1 MTLCLI
7 RYQYKKQSIKLCF
20 FTEALFDKILKFI
33 YNNIMKIVD
42 ILSGNHTVKLYTNG
56 VSTPT
61 KIILCMHGFNG
72 DLWGDGFSKL
82 RKKYDDILVCSFD
95 SAGHGESEIKSLD
108 ITLDLVIDEI
118 TDVVNYL
125 AKTYPDVPLYFYAI
139 SYGGYRAMVSIA
151 RNDYSNLKGIILVN
165 PALKMLNVLE
175 HLKDFS
181 YKSLSPDA
189 VVPMKASQ
197 NKYLSKKF
205 LDDLYL
211 NDVYKLQYKMQVPIK
226 LIIGT
231 NDDLIP
237 RQDLIEFVQMTKC
250 ECIYLDDGHCID
262 TDASWEEIVKLIKE
276 L

>member
-1 MTLCLI
+1 
-7 RYQYKKQSIKLCF
+7 
-20 FTEALFDKILKFI
+20 
-33 YNNIMKIVD
+33 MKIID
-42 ILSGNHTVKLYTNG
+42 IVSDSHTVKLYTNG
-56 VSTPT
+56 VSEPT
-61 KIILCMHGFNG
+61 KIVLCMHGFNG

-82 RKKYDDILVCSFD
+82 RKKFDNILVCSFD

-118 TDVVNYL
+118 TNVVNYL
-125 AKTYPDVPLYFYAI
+125 AKIYPNVPVYFYAI
-139 SYGGYRAMVSIA
+139 SYGGYRAMVSVA
-151 RNDYSNLKGIILVN
+151 RNNYSNLKGIILVN

-175 HLKDFS
+175 YLKDFD
-181 YKSLSPDA
+181 YKSLSPDS

-211 NDVYKLQYKMQVPIK
+211 NDVYKLPYKMNIPIK
-226 LIIGT
+226 LVIGT

-237 RQDLIEFVQMTKC
+237 RQDLTDFAKMTNC
-250 ECIYLDDGHCID
+250 ECILLDDGHCIEKD
-262 TDASWEEIVKLIKE
+262 DSWQEIIKLIKE